1 LLTALCASTLLL
13 APSAASLAQPTQP
26 PSPAKRKFR
35 VLALAESGGH
45 HIAFTE
51 AARPWLK
58 KCGEEDGFE
67 VDYMNNTAPVTETL
81 LARYQVVL
89 QLDFVPYG
97 WKPEAMA
104 AFKSYIEQ
112 GKGGWVGLH
121 HATLLAP
128 VQKLIPV

>member
-1 LLTALCASTLLL
+1 MADMLPTPLGLALFPRRVRSSFSVFWRLKPALLALLCASILLL
-13 APSAASLAQPTQP
+13 APPVASLAQPAQP

-67 VDYMNNTAPVTETL
+67 VDYINTTAQVTEAL
-81 LARYQVVL
+81 PRQFH
-89 QLDFVPYG
+89 DD
-97 WKPEAMA
+97 
-104 AFKSYIEQ
+104 
-112 GKGGWVGLH
+112 
-121 HATLLAP
+121 
-128 VQKLIPV
+128 